1 MPGLQGDLKLR
12 NGFHNENDDDI
23 EFTIDGV
30 FIEDLGRVLAFAT
43 TTDPAMTQPLETAEY
58 EQQSPAYR
66 SQFKSQPSGLQ
77 RSLAVW
83 HPPFSLLADPTPTHQ
98 DFPRLSHRG
107 S

>member
-43 TTDPAMTQPLETAEY
+43 TTDPAMTQQLETAEY

-66 SQFKSQPSGLQ
+66 S
-77 RSLAVW
+77 
-83 HPPFSLLADPTPTHQ
+83 
-98 DFPRLSHRG
+98 
-107 S
+107 